1 MIHNIQ
7 DIENIN
13 SVYSEKLVGVGITNI
28 EELLEKCS
36 SLAGIEELEETTGI
50 EKDLIIKWV
59 NMAGLLQIKGIKK
72 EYFSLLSA
80 LGIDTIS
87 KLKDRFPETL
97 HSQMIKVNR
106 QQNLVQSLPSLS
118 MVRSW
123 VSQAINIQR
132 QTAHNNIPTT
142 KLPQKKWS
150 LDWSD

>member
-7 DIENIN
+7 DIEDIN
-13 SVYSEKLVGVGITNI
+13 SVYSEKLVAVGITNI

-36 SLAGIEELEETTGI
+36 FLAGIEELEQTTGI

-59 NMAGLLQIKGIKK
+59 NLAGLLQIKGINR
-72 EYFSLLSA
+72 EYFPLLSA

-87 KLKDRFPETL
+87 ELKDRFPETL

-106 QQNLVQSLPSLS
+106 QQKLVQSLPSLS

-123 VSQAINIQR
+123 VAQSINIQR
-132 QTAHNNIPTT
+132 KTAHNNIPTT